1 VVGHGCHQQP
11 GRRTGPVGR
20 LWSPREIEADG
31 GPKHTKLY
39 LLLAANELEAVKLGS
54 KTKITGRSYDAYKAN
69 LPRLITARSDAA

>member
-1 VVGHGCHQQP
+1 MSSNP
-11 GRRTGPVGR
+11 KWTGPVGR

-54 KTKITGRSYDAYKAN
+54 KTKITGRSYVAYKES
-69 LPRLITARSDAA
+69 LPRLITATSDAA